1 MTENGNN
8 AEAVTILSQSMILL
22 IKIYYDLNCQ
32 DLPEFFEDNLGIFT
46 DLFKKYLMYNNP
58 LLATD
63 VSYLKKEGRW
73 KPDGSFFFFFCR
85 TMKKQDLWKRS
96 RRGSAK
102 SSNCTLKST
111 WKTSLS

>member
-1 MTENGNN
+1 LTENGNN
-8 AEAVTILSQSMILL
+8 AEAVTILSHSMILL

-58 LLATD
+58 LLAID
-63 VSYLKKEGRW
+63 VSCFLEKETGW
-73 KPDGSFFFFFCR
+73 KTDGSSFCR

-102 SSNCTLKST
+102 SLNCTLKST